1 MTTMSNEANQTE
13 TAKRRRAPARRLGR
27 GLDAILD
34 ETDGVKEVVRRATET
49 ADKLTAAVES
59 ATGTATKTETAKVAE
74 SVKESVEESEATG
87 EVARVALDLLQPN
100 SEQPRRNFDDDAI
113 ASLADSIRAHG
124 ILQPIV
130 VRPAEGGRYQI
141 IAGERRWHAAG
152 IAGLRV
158 VPVIVREMDDNAALQ
173 AALVENLQREDLSPI
188 EEARAY
194 QRLMTEFR
202 MSQDAIAAAVAK
214 SRPYVTNMV
223 RLLGLPSPVLDA
235 IGAGLLSA
243 AHGRALLRSANP
255 ARYAKLVIERSLS
268 VSELERL
275 MKRDAQRAVSGEVES
290 YVPDWLLSM
299 AGVFAYNIKERM
311 KVDAEIRLSGRTRG
325 RFVIPFA
332 DADQMRRVAMVLG
345 CERLNESLMAPA
357 DPAAVENHWDQLE
370 RLRLRDASLVILDQ
384 GYGDVA
390 QKKTQGVKGDQE
402 D

>member
-13 TAKRRRAPARRLGR
+13 TAKRRRVPARRLGR

-202 MSQDAIAAAVAK
+202 MSQDAIATAVAK
-214 SRPYVTNMV
+214 SRPHVTNMV
-223 RLLGLPSPVLDA
+223 RLLACRLLFLTPSAPGCCRRRTD
-235 IGAGLLSA
+235 
-243 AHGRALLRSANP
+243 GRCC
-255 ARYAKLVIERSLS
+255 ARRIR
-268 VSELERL
+268 
-275 MKRDAQRAVSGEVES
+275 RA
-290 YVPDWLLSM
+290 
-299 AGVFAYNIKERM
+299 
-311 KVDAEIRLSGRTRG
+311 TR
-325 RFVIPFA
+325 
-332 DADQMRRVAMVLG
+332 
-345 CERLNESLMAPA
+345 NS
-357 DPAAVENHWDQLE
+357 
-370 RLRLRDASLVILDQ
+370 
-384 GYGDVA
+384 
-390 QKKTQGVKGDQE
+390 
-402 D
+402 